1 MGTIYQR
8 HKGGTYYGYWT
19 DIKGRHRRKS
29 LRTRDPQV
37 ARARLR
43 QLELVSTDPA
53 THARH
58 SLKAAI
64 GDLLDVVSHGNAG
77 PTWMSYRQKGENLI
91 DGLGDP
97 MLGDLTRDALLAY
110 VRQRKTAGASDGTV
124 HKEFVVLRRALTE
137 ARNRGLWLGDPRVLV
152 PSIRVRYEPRERWLD
167 ARNGAR
173 LLSEL
178 TQPKRRLWAAL
189 AMLAGL
195 RLAEIE
201 ALRWEHLDLDA
212 KRLRAPG
219 RKTPSAWRVLPIGP
233 DLEQLLRATKKRDKP
248 RASDRVVPKWPNV
261 RRDLAAAI
269 ERINKA
275 DAAAAERRK
284 RKPPTPLVRVTPNDL
299 RRTFAS
305 WLKQQGVDSFQVA
318 KLLGHTSSKMVELV
332 YGRLADETFVA
343 AVATL
348 PRLRLVSNG

>member
-8 HKGGTYYGYWT
+8 RKGGPYYGYWT
-19 DIKGRHRRKS
+19 DTKNRHHRKS
-29 LRTRDPQV
+29 LRTSDSQV

-43 QLELVSTDPA
+43 QLELVSTDAA
-53 THARH
+53 THSRH
-58 SLKAAI
+58 SLRAAI
-64 GDLLDVVSHGNAG
+64 GDMLDVVSHGNAG
-77 PTWMSYRQKGENLI
+77 ATWKSYRQKGENLV

-97 MLGDLTRDALLAY
+97 MLGDLTREQLLGY
-110 VRQRKTAGASDGTV
+110 VRQRKTEGAGDGTI

-137 ARNRGLWLGDPRVLV
+137 ARNRGLWNGDPRTIV
-152 PSIRVRYEPRERWLD
+152 PNIRVRYEPRERWLD

-178 TQPKRRLWAAL
+178 DDPRRRLWAAL

-195 RLAEIE
+195 RLSEIE
-201 ALRWEHLDLDA
+201 ALKWEHIDIKA
-212 KRLRAPG
+212 GRLRAPG
-219 RKTPSAWRVLPIGP
+219 KKTPSAWRVLPIGP
-233 DLEQLLRATKKRDKP
+233 DLDRLLRDAKKSATG
-248 RASDRVVPKWPNV
+248 DRVVPKWPNV

-269 ERINKA
+269 ARINKH
-275 DAAAAERRK
+275 DAAQAAKRK
-284 RKPPTPLVRVTPNDL
+284 RKPAPPLVKVTPNDL

-305 WLKQQGVDSFQVA
+305 WLKQQGVDSYTVA

-332 YGRLADETFVA
+332 YGRLADETYVA
-343 AVATL
+343 AIGHL